1 MAGFFRAE
9 VRAAPLPRHAEA
21 AADMASGS
29 RYRQP
34 RLRAG
39 RYVRV
44 VRPVARAV
52 VPVARSGVIRVVIR
66 DDRPEP
72 EPEPEPVIEVA
83 SFEVASLEVA
93 SLEVASLEVA
103 SLEVAS
109 LEAASLE
116 AAVLASSTAA
126 TAPEM
131 VTATVCRLAGRVDRH
146 HDRQCGDRH
155 ECDLFSTCKPLHAE
169 ASLLLPRFVMATAS
183 GRFTRGPPLY
193 RDRQSRSQTVSR
205 IRLFTHSEVC
215 TRSGTRLAAGSA
227 RSGHRAALPQ
237 SWPIPGFPAMHV
249 TRHSRSD
256 HERNRGE

>member
-72 EPEPEPVIEVA
+72 EPEPVIEVASLEVA

-93 SLEVASLEVA
+93 SLEVASLELASLEVAALEVA

-109 LEAASLE
+109 LEAGSLE
-116 AAVLASSTAA
+116 AASLESAVL
-126 TAPEM
+126 
-131 VTATVCRLAGRVDRH
+131 
-146 HDRQCGDRH
+146 
-155 ECDLFSTCKPLHAE
+155 
-169 ASLLLPRFVMATAS
+169 
-183 GRFTRGPPLY
+183 
-193 RDRQSRSQTVSR
+193 
-205 IRLFTHSEVC
+205 
-215 TRSGTRLAAGSA
+215 
-227 RSGHRAALPQ
+227 
-237 SWPIPGFPAMHV
+237 
-249 TRHSRSD
+249 
-256 HERNRGE
+256 